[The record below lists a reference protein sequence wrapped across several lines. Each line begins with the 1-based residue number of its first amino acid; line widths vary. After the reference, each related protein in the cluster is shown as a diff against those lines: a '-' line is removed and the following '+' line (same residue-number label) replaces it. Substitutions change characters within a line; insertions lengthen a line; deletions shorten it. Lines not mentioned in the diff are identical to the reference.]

1 MSGGWGW
8 RLWVLEVAD
17 AGADSLGAVA
27 CAAGGGSVCASE
39 RNTAGRARAG
49 TGLAILAWR
58 AQRSL
63 GPSLHRRTPRA
74 LGLAGSGSPS
84 LPQPALPPET
94 RRQPRPW
101 LRRAFRLLLGAATAP
116 RAPRPQAAGRESVR
130 TRGPPPRA
138 GDPPGTGRRRAPLA
152 PRLAPAGDGPL
163 GTCGLSGAG
172 TWQGYDRRLPPG
184 RNGRENGGSG
194 ASFLSHT
201 RSDSGGPPAR
211 TGGDLGGDQLDPG
224 FPAATGGWGPGE
236 RQYQRCE
243 PVVGL
248 AVVVL
253 YTLRRECLP
262 A

>member
-1 MSGGWGW
+1 MRMKTFLRVKVEMPTTPADANWD
-8 RLWVLEVAD
+8 RLRQFSSRTGSLPGSSSVAFAVLFSPTY

-184 RNGRENGGSG
+184 RNGRENGGV
-194 ASFLSHT
+194 
-201 RSDSGGPPAR
+201 
-211 TGGDLGGDQLDPG
+211 
-224 FPAATGGWGPGE
+224 WW
-236 RQYQRCE
+236 
-243 PVVGL
+243 
-248 AVVVL
+248 
-253 YTLRRECLP
+253 
-262 A
+262 